1 MRERMRI
8 IGKGLPLF
16 LVIMISFV
24 VTFYFAMFGFDPH
37 HDGFMF
43 KTALDVSRGLTMYKD
58 TYSQYG
64 VLTILIQAAFIKI
77 LGEKVWAVK
86 AATVVMYMISYI
98 VAYLI
103 YRKFL
108 GRISA
113 MLVCFLTLAMSP
125 FYFWVF
131 LPWSSVYS
139 LAFLM
144 ISAYT
149 IITYFERGGVQ
160 NAWLIAGSIAGVC
173 CFLCRQPV
181 GIVTVLAFYVSV
193 FFLFAAKKVT
203 FKGIGKPVLVYTL
216 TWIILCIFVVLILL
230 IKGALKDFWIQNIEY
245 MFRFASSVGG
255 GNENTLK
262 RILDSLLGKPSNSLC
277 YLILPFCCMFAF
289 VYQLIRTAAL
299 KAELTKEHLAV
310 IILSVYGIASWHQ
323 YYPVTCL
330 RHLFWA
336 AFPMFGIAVYIVKE
350 MVRIILVK
358 IKIHKWVCE
367 WTAILLLGLLLFPEL
382 KYRYDCA
389 ETKTDMLYVYFNDDN
404 YGYLNGLKLT
414 EDEASFY
421 SELHKT
427 IKELENKY
435 VGRPVT
441 NITQDGYY
449 ACFYPMNYQP
459 QFNNWGA
466 ANVYDDYNAKL
477 AEFIAAEKPVLIG
490 HVSSAYPGYYMYK
503 AVNEIG
509 ILIPEDE

>member
-149 IITYFERGGVQ
+149 IITYFERGGTECL
-160 NAWLIAGSIAGVC
+160 ADCGKY
-173 CFLCRQPV
+173 CR
-181 GIVTVLAFYVSV
+181 S
-193 FFLFAAKKVT
+193 
-203 FKGIGKPVLVYTL
+203 
-216 TWIILCIFVVLILL
+216 
-230 IKGALKDFWIQNIEY
+230 
-245 MFRFASSVGG
+245 
-255 GNENTLK
+255 
-262 RILDSLLGKPSNSLC
+262 
-277 YLILPFCCMFAF
+277 
-289 VYQLIRTAAL
+289 
-299 KAELTKEHLAV
+299 
-310 IILSVYGIASWHQ
+310 
-323 YYPVTCL
+323 
-330 RHLFWA
+330 
-336 AFPMFGIAVYIVKE
+336 
-350 MVRIILVK
+350 
-358 IKIHKWVCE
+358 
-367 WTAILLLGLLLFPEL
+367 LLLFMQTAGWYSYCFSILCVRFLFVCSKES
-382 KYRYDCA
+382 
-389 ETKTDMLYVYFNDDN
+389 YF
-404 YGYLNGLKLT
+404 
-414 EDEASFY
+414 
-421 SELHKT
+421 
-427 IKELENKY
+427 
-435 VGRPVT
+435 
-441 NITQDGYY
+441 
-449 ACFYPMNYQP
+449 
-459 QFNNWGA
+459 
-466 ANVYDDYNAKL
+466 
-477 AEFIAAEKPVLIG
+477 
-490 HVSSAYPGYYMYK
+490 
-503 AVNEIG
+503 
-509 ILIPEDE
+509 